1 MANAGL
7 GYSPGR
13 GAVGSALMRIEDE
26 RFLTGRGRFLADLQ
40 PAGRVH
46 AAFLRS
52 PHAHARV
59 VALDLEAVRRA
70 PGVLAVIG
78 PSDLPSARSIPLM
91 PLVNALFAKAMGLE
105 VHEPPVPLLAGE
117 RLVYVGQPIA
127 MVVAGS
133 RAAAED
139 ALELAE
145 LEADPLPPL
154 IEAEDALNGP
164 GIYPGVP
171 GNLAGRLALRRGQP
185 STAAHMVRARFQFG
199 RQGAVP
205 LETRGVMA
213 MPEER
218 TGRIMLWTSTQIP
231 HRLRAAVAHVLGWPQ
246 EQLRVITPDLGGA
259 FGTKGNIYPEE
270 ALVALCAKMLG
281 RPVVWVE
288 DRTEH
293 LLAAAQSRDQVHEV
307 ELGLDDS
314 GRIVSYH
321 DDFTINLGAHNL
333 WLVGVLANT
342 ILHATGPYRVPFL
355 EASGRAVVTN
365 KAPTSQLRGAGRPE
379 ACFAI
384 ERALDIAARRLGIDR
399 FEIRRRN
406 LIRADEMP
414 YEQGYLQRDGVPIVL
429 ESSDY
434 PAVFERAI
442 ELAGPDAWPALR
454 REAAARGEDLGVGC
468 ATYTE
473 ATGRG
478 PFEGAVVRAL
488 ADGNVEVATGAAN
501 AGQGLETSLGRVCA
515 ESLEIDPARVR
526 MTNGDT
532 DRIARG
538 VGSFASRTAV
548 VAGNAVL
555 AASRELRLRAQAVA
569 AEALGCRAQEV
580 TWIAGRAVG
589 PDGTAVELAR
599 LAAIASTG
607 APLEATCYYTPRTVT
622 WTMGAHVAVVS
633 VDPRT
638 GGVRVLAYGAA
649 HDRGR
654 NLDQQIVEGQILGG
668 IAQGLGGALLEEF
681 EYAADGQ
688 PQSTTLA
695 DYRLASAAE
704 MPTFQLADLPSA
716 TDNPLGVKGVG
727 ESGII
732 AVAAAIANAVSDALG
747 GAECNATPLS
757 PSHVWRIAG
766 GSRG

>member
-1 MANAGL
+1 
-7 GYSPGR
+7 
-13 GAVGSALMRIEDE
+13 MRVEEE

-40 PAGRVH
+40 PPGRVH

-70 PGVLAVIG
+70 PGVVAVLG
-78 PSDLPSARSIPLM
+78 PSDLPSTRSLPVMPIADAR
-91 PLVNALFAKAMGLE
+91 FAKAVGLE
-105 VHEPPVPLLAGE
+105 VHVPPVPLLAGD
-117 RLVYVGQPIA
+117 RLFYVGQPMA
-127 MVVAGS
+127 VVVAES

-154 IEAEDALNGP
+154 IETEAALG
-164 GIYPGVP
+164 GADLYPDVP
-171 GNLAGRLALRRGQP
+171 GNVAGRLELRQGRP
-185 STAAHMVRARFQFG
+185 SAAAHTVRTRFEFG

-205 LETRGVMA
+205 LETRGAVA
-213 MPEER
+213 TPEEG
-218 TGRIMLWTSTQIP
+218 TGRIVLWTSTQIP
-231 HRLRAAVAHVLGWPQ
+231 HRVRAAVADVLGWPE
-246 EQLRVITPDLGGA
+246 EQLRVVTPDVGGA
-259 FGTKGNIYPEE
+259 FGTKANIYPEE
-270 ALVALCAKMLG
+270 ALVALCAKQLA

-288 DRTEH
+288 DRMEH
-293 LLAAAQSRDQVHEV
+293 LLASAQSRDQVHEV
-307 ELGLDDS
+307 ELGLDDA
-314 GRIVSYH
+314 GRIVSYR

-342 ILHATGPYRVPFL
+342 VLHATGPYRVPFL
-355 EASGRAVVTN
+355 EVSGRAVVTN

-399 FEIRRRN
+399 FDIRRRN

-414 YEQGYLQRDGVPIVL
+414 YAQGYPQRDGVPVVL
-429 ESSDY
+429 EPSDY
-434 PAVFERAI
+434 PGVFERAI
-442 ELAGPDAWPALR
+442 ELAGPEQWPALR
-454 REAAARGEDLGVGC
+454 REAAARGEHLGVGC

-488 ADGNVEVATGAAN
+488 ADGTVEVATGAAS

-515 ESLEIDPARVR
+515 ETLEIDPARVR
-526 MTNGDT
+526 MINGDT
-532 DRIARG
+532 DRIVRG

-555 AASRELRLRAQAVA
+555 AASRELRLRARELA
-569 AEALGCRAQEV
+569 AEVLGCRAQEV
-580 TWIAGRAVG
+580 TWSAGRAVA
-589 PDGTAVELAR
+589 PDGNAVELAR
-599 LAAIASTG
+599 LAAVAPAQ
-607 APLEATCYYTPRTVT
+607 APLEATCYYEPRTVT

-633 VDPRT
+633 VDART
-638 GGVRVLAYGAA
+638 GSVRVLAYASA

-654 NLDQQIVEGQILGG
+654 NLDERIVEGQIVGG

-681 EYAADGQ
+681 GYSADGQ

-695 DYRLASAAE
+695 DYLLPSAAE
-704 MPTFQLADLPSA
+704 MPTFHLADVASV
-716 TDNPLGVKGVG
+716 TENPLGVKGVG

-747 GAECNATPLS
+747 GAELNTVPL
-757 PSHVWRIAG
+757 PPALVWRTARG
-766 GSRG
+766 GRG